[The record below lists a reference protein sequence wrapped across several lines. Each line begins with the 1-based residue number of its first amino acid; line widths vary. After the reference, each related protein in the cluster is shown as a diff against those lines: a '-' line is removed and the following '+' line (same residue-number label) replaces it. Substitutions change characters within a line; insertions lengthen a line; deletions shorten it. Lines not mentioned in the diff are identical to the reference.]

1 MVSEVPSV
9 LTASR
14 LGVWST
20 LFLESPD
27 LLVPK
32 QASVS
37 RSAWFCFH
45 KAKPTGLGYTELRG
59 PDLAGEAHPSSSRE
73 MN

>member
-1 MVSEVPSV
+1 M
-9 LTASR
+9 
-14 LGVWST
+14 
-20 LFLESPD
+20 FLESPD

-59 PDLAGEAHPSSSRE
+59 PDLAGEAHPSSSSE